1 MAERL
6 IEYTHNGA
14 TLEGYMSWDEKLP
27 GPLPGV
33 LVSHAWGGRGE
44 FECDKARML
53 SQKGYCA
60 FALDLYGKG
69 VLGSGPE
76 ENAGLMKPFIEDR
89 AMLQSRLSSA
99 LETFAAQPEVDARR
113 IAAIGFCFG
122 GLCVLDLARIGAPV
136 EGVVSLHG
144 IFRPPGNTVGNSIKA
159 KVLALHGHDDPMVP
173 VEMVNALE
181 QELSDAGADWQIH
194 AYGQTKHAF
203 TNPAANDPGHGLMY
217 NPVAARRAWMATE
230 DFLREVLPGGGT

>member
-1 MAERL
+1 MA
-6 IEYTHNGA
+6 
-14 TLEGYMSWDEKLP
+14 WDETRP

-33 LVSHAWGGRGE
+33 LISHAWGGRGE

-53 SQKGYCA
+53 AGLGYSA

-76 ENAGLMKPFIEDR
+76 ENSQLMKPFVEDR
-89 AMLQSRLSSA
+89 AMLQSRLSTA
-99 LETFAAQPEVDARR
+99 LETFRAQPEVDADRV
-113 IAAIGFCFG
+113 AAIGFCFG

-136 EGVVSLHG
+136 RGVVSLHG
-144 IFRPPGNTVGNSIKA
+144 LFGPPGNTTGKKIGA

-181 QELSDAGADWQIH
+181 QELTEAGADWQIH
-194 AYGQTKHAF
+194 AYGNTMHAF
-203 TNPAANDPGHGLMY
+203 TNPAANDPGHGTVY
-217 NPVAARRAWMATE
+217 NPVAARRAWMATQ
-230 DFLREVLPGGGT
+230 DFLAEVLS